1 MKDGIT
7 VIIPC
12 YNVEK
17 YLDSCVQSIINQTYK
32 NLEIILV
39 DDCSTDNTWKIIKQ
53 YEKKYD
59 NIKALKNEKN
69 SGAGYSRNR
78 AVEIASNQYISFIDS
93 DDYIELNFYETML
106 KQMKKEKADVVVCDI
121 FVRYDNVEG
130 TDTRSVACIKPTD
143 KYSFIN
149 NGLAASPCNKIF
161 NKDQL
166 LKYKFLEGTMNEDIP
181 TVLAILVTSSK
192 IAYNTSTYYNY
203 IQRKSSVQ
211 NATLSNKRFDIFKAL
226 DALEARIPRNQKN
239 KKYWD
244 AIIYNQIIMFL
255 IYVIPKENDSKK
267 RKQFLKR
274 FNELSLKYEIR
285 QNHLWWDFLAAQGKK
300 HKVYYRTLL
309 KLTCEKHYTLANLLI
324 SFYKWYSK
332 NVNKSV
338 IKENITIDDIVFMAK
353 KQSEM
358 EEGEF
363 KLSVVV
369 PNYNYEKFLYQ
380 RIYSILYQKE
390 KISELIILDDCSKDN
405 SRELIDEIVEKTK
418 DYINIKKVYN
428 ETNSGTAFKQWEKG
442 FKEATGDYVWI
453 AEADDYCDNKFLK
466 TVLKPIKNDN
476 DIVISYCDTA
486 FIDKMGN
493 VILKSIK
500 QEIDIMKTGHW
511 DSDFVN
517 EGSKE
522 IKDYSF
528 LNCTIANVSSVIFK
542 NNNYSKYFKLA
553 GKYRQCGDWLFYVKV
568 MNDGKISYVDKTFN
582 YYRVHGSNVTSLTK
596 KQKHFD
602 EIKLVHNEIDKMYK
616 FDKKQKS
623 EINKRYKFLRRV
635 WSLDDEKDK

>member
-53 YEKKYD
+53 YEKKYE

-130 TDTRSVACIKPTD
+130 TDTRNVACIKPTD

-226 DALEARIPRNQKN
+226 DALEARIPRNQRN

-300 HKVYYRTLL
+300 HNIYYRALL

-332 NVNKSV
+332 KVNKSV
-338 IKENITIDDIVFMAK
+338 IKENITIDDIIFMAK
-353 KQSEM
+353 KQSEIA
-358 EEGEF
+358 EGEF

-466 TVLKPIKNDN
+466 AVLKPIKNDN

-500 QEIDIMKTGHW
+500 QEIDIMQTGHW

-522 IKDYSF
+522 INDYSF

-635 WSLDDEKDK
+635 WSLDDGKDK